1 MKGFDHG
8 LFNFPELSVHRV
20 NGIYSPRKLLLL
32 WAEGEKNLVYSILQL
47 GSFVQWAST
56 MVCYVHNR
64 YYAMLLQPCLLVI
77 LPFELTMSL
86 KMMHA
91 WQYDSALKFRFKNGL
106 SMSHFLPT
114 FSILFDS
121 CQFKALRAWLC
132 VIDKNLGTWECL
144 QQIWGQLICISSV
157 YLSGF
162 TAVIHNTRK
171 KMSWIDLHILIT
183 YKAL

>member
-1 MKGFDHG
+1 MSWGWKKSCVFHSTTRKFCSMGQHYG
-8 LFNFPELSVHRV
+8 LL
-20 NGIYSPRKLLLL
+20 YTQQ
-32 WAEGEKNLVYSILQL
+32 ILCHVVTTL
-47 GSFVQWAST
+47 FISHLAFWT
-56 MVCYVHNR
+56 YN
-64 YYAMLLQPCLLVI
+64 VI
-77 LPFELTMSL
+77 KDDE
-86 KMMHA
+86 
-91 WQYDSALKFRFKNGL
+91 YDSALKFRFKNGL
-106 SMSHFLPT
+106 RMSHFLPT

-162 TAVIHNTRK
+162 TAMIHDTRK
-171 KMSWIDLHILIT
+171 MMSWIDLHILIM